1 MAQVKETAVV
11 YSQEELAP
19 EIFSMWITTETAKEA
34 KPGQFISVGTAR
46 TAPDCSQGRSV
57 SVRPIRR
64 KEDCVLC
71 ISNRRAGTKEFFFHL
86 SQGTP
91 SISWAL
97 SETVFHRR
105 AKMSF

>member
-34 KPGQFISVGTAR
+34 KPGQFISVYSKDGSR
-46 TAPDCSQGRSV
+46 LLPRPISIC
-57 SVRPIRR
+57 VRPIRR
-64 KEDCVLC
+64 KEDCVLY
-71 ISNRRAGTKEFFFHL
+71 IESQGQGQRNFLHL